1 MTTQTNHWRRA
12 VRGTAIGALTAG
24 LLVGIG
30 TGPALAAT
38 WPSTSARW
46 CSRRER

>member
-30 TGPALAAT
+30 TSPALAEPAT
-38 WPSTSARW
+38 SPSVWS
-46 CSRRER
+46 